1 MEPSTMHDKF
11 TERVRK
17 VIYLAREEAA
27 RLQHDYIGTEHLLL
41 GVIREGEGIAATV
54 LNNLG
59 LDLDR
64 IRQEV
69 ENMVSASGG
78 TMTIGEIPFTP
89 RAKRVLELAV
99 EEARSLGHN
108 YVGTEHLLLGLIR
121 EGEGVAAKVLL
132 ELGVD
137 RKRVRE
143 ETLKLL
149 GGTPSAAGGTE
160 REERPETPALNQFG
174 RDLTQLA
181 REGKLDPVIGREK
194 EIERVIQVLS
204 RRKKNNPVLIG
215 EPGVGKTAIAE
226 GLGQRIV
233 SGQVPE
239 SLKNKRIVTLD
250 LAAVVAGTKYRG
262 QFEERLKTVMNEIRE
277 SKDTVIFIDEL
288 HTIVGA
294 GGAEGAIDA
303 SNMLKPALARGELQ
317 CIGATTL
324 DEYRKYIE
332 KDGALERRFQ
342 PIMVD
347 QPSVQDTIAILMG
360 LRDKY
365 EAHHGVKITD
375 EAVVQ
380 AVKLADRYMNDRFFP
395 DKAIDV
401 IDEAC
406 ARARLS
412 VSTVPAE
419 IHELEKKLEEVIK
432 EKESAIRGQ
441 EYEKAARLRDKEKE
455 HRARRN
461 ELKKSWA
468 ESKREKEVQVDEDL
482 IASVLSVMTGI
493 PMVKLAEEETKKLL
507 RMEDELAK
515 RVVGQGEAVGTVSRA
530 VRRNRVGLRDPKR
543 PIGSF
548 IFLGPTGVGKTELA
562 RALAAFLFDDDDALI
577 RIDMSE
583 YMEKFSVSRLVGA
596 PPGYV
601 GYEEGGQLTEK
612 VRRKP
617 YSVVLLDEIEKAHPD
632 VFNVLLQVLDDGLLT
647 DSSRR
652 RVDFKNTVI
661 IMTSNLGGRQ
671 ILSGGKHLGFKQ
683 AEGGKAQFAEIKSTV
698 QDELKRTFNPEFLNR
713 IDDVIVFHALS
724 REDMR
729 AIVGILMGQVKE
741 RLRAQEIHLDIT
753 PEAEALLID
762 RGFDPSLGARPLKRA
777 IQRLLED
784 PLSEFI
790 LRGELPAGAVIRVA
804 RKEDQL
810 DFTPATSGEAAGT
823 PAAPATPAVPHG

>member
-1 MEPSTMHDKF
+1 MGTMYDKF

-17 VIYLAREEAA
+17 VMYLAREEAA

-59 LDLDR
+59 LDLDA
-64 IRQEV
+64 IRQAV
-69 ENMVSASGG
+69 ESMVAATGG
-78 TMTIGEIPFTP
+78 TLTIGEIPFTP
-89 RAKRVLELAV
+89 RAKRVLELSV
-99 EEARSLGHN
+99 DEARSLGHN

-149 GGTPSAAGGTE
+149 GGTPSSTGSE

-181 REGKLDPVIGREK
+181 REGKLDPVIGRDK

-226 GLGQRIV
+226 GLAQRIV
-233 SGQVPE
+233 SAQVPE
-239 SLKNKRIVTLD
+239 TLKDKRIVTLD

-262 QFEERLKTVMNEIRE
+262 QFEERLKAVMNEIRE
-277 SKDTVIFIDEL
+277 SKDTIIFIDEL

-324 DEYRKYIE
+324 DEFRKYIE

-347 QPSVQDTIAILMG
+347 PPSVDETIQIILG

-365 EAHHGVKITD
+365 EAHHGAKYTDDAITT
-375 EAVVQ
+375 
-380 AVKLADRYMNDRFFP
+380 AVKLADRYINDRFLP

-401 IDEAC
+401 IDEAGAC
-406 ARARLS
+406 ARLS
-412 VSTVPAE
+412 ISAIPTEVR
-419 IHELEKKLEEVIK
+419 ELEKQVEEVAK
-432 EKESAIRGQ
+432 EKEAAIQQQ
-441 EYEKAARLRDKEKE
+441 EFEKAARFRDKEKDLRAKLRE
-455 HRARRN
+455 H
-461 ELKKSWA
+461 KKTWT
-468 ESKREKEVQVDEDL
+468 EIKHEKEALVDVDL
-482 IASVLSVMTGI
+482 IAKVISRMTGI
-493 PMVKLAEEETKKLL
+493 PIARLEEKESEKLL
-507 RMEDELAK
+507 RMEEELRK
-515 RVVGQGEAVGTVSRA
+515 SIVGQEEAVAAVSRA
-530 VRRNRVGLRDPKR
+530 IRRNRAGLRDPRR

-562 RALAAFLFDDDDALI
+562 RVLARFLFDDPDALI

-583 YMEKFSVSRLVGA
+583 YMEKFSVSRLIGA

-601 GYEEGGQLTEK
+601 GHEEGGQLTEK

-632 VFNVLLQVLDDGLLT
+632 VFNILLQVLDDGVLT

-671 ILSGGKHLGFKQ
+671 IVAGGRHLGFKQ
-683 AEGGKAQFAEIKSTV
+683 AEGGAEQFAAIKSTV

-713 IDDVIVFHALS
+713 IDDVIVFHALTRRS
-724 REDMR
+724 
-729 AIVGILMGQVKE
+729 
-741 RLRAQEIHLDIT
+741 
-753 PEAEALLID
+753 
-762 RGFDPSLGARPLKRA
+762 
-777 IQRLLED
+777 
-784 PLSEFI
+784 
-790 LRGELPAGAVIRVA
+790 
-804 RKEDQL
+804 
-810 DFTPATSGEAAGT
+810 
-823 PAAPATPAVPHG
+823 

>member
-1 MEPSTMHDKF
+1 MHDKF

-69 ENMVSASGG
+69 ESMVSTSGG

-149 GGTPSAAGGTE
+149 GGQPATPTPGE

-181 REGKLDPVIGREK
+181 REGKLDPVIGRDK

-215 EPGVGKTAIAE
+215 EPGVGKTAISE
-226 GLGQRIV
+226 GLAQRIV
-233 SGQVPE
+233 SAQVPE

-277 SKDTVIFIDEL
+277 SRDTVIFIDEL

-324 DEYRKYIE
+324 DEFRKYIE

-342 PIMVD
+342 PITVD
-347 QPSVQDTIAILMG
+347 QPSIEATIAILMG

-412 VSTVPAE
+412 VTTVPSE

-432 EKESAIRGQ
+432 EKEAAIRGQ
-441 EYEKAARLRDKEKE
+441 EYEKAARLRDREKE
-455 HRARRN
+455 FRSRRN
-461 ELKKSWA
+461 ELKKSWT
-468 ESKREKEVQVDEDL
+468 ESKRDKDVEVDEDL
-482 IASVLSVMTGI
+482 IATVLSTMTGI
-493 PMVKLAEEETKKLL
+493 PVVKLAEEETQKLL
-507 RMEDELAK
+507 RMEEELRK
-515 RVVGQGEAVGTVSRA
+515 RVVGQEEAVTAVSRA

-562 RALAAFLFDDDDALI
+562 RALAALLFDDEDALI
-577 RIDMSE
+577 RVDMSE

-632 VFNVLLQVLDDGLLT
+632 VFNVLLQVLDDGVLT

-671 ILSGGKHLGFKQ
+671 IVSGGRHLGFKQ
-683 AEGGKAQFAEIKSTV
+683 AETSAAQFKEIKSTV
-698 QDELKRTFNPEFLNR
+698 QDELKRAFNPEFLNR
-713 IDDVIVFHALS
+713 IDDVIVFRALN
-724 REDMR
+724 REDMKN
-729 AIVGILMGQVKE
+729 IVGILLGQLKE
-741 RLRAQEIHLDIT
+741 RLRAQNIRLEITDDALD
-753 PEAEALLID
+753 LLIEK
-762 RGFDPSLGARPLKRA
+762 GFDPSLGARPLRRA
-777 IQRLLED
+777 IQRLMED
-784 PLSEFI
+784 PFAEFI
-790 LRGELPAGAVIRVA
+790 LRGQSGPGSLIRVT
-804 RKEDQL
+804 RKDDQL
-810 DFTPATSGEAAGT
+810 VFEPVAADTPA
-823 PAAPATPAVPHG
+823 PDPAPATGG

>member
-1 MEPSTMHDKF
+1 MHDKF

-69 ENMVSASGG
+69 ENMVSSSGG

-149 GGTPSAAGGTE
+149 GGTPSSPGGTE

-347 QPSVQDTIAILMG
+347 QPSVKDTIAILMG

-468 ESKREKEVQVDEDL
+468 ESKREKDVQVDEDL

-493 PMVKLAEEETKKLL
+493 PMVKLAEEETQKLL
-507 RMEDELAK
+507 RMEEELAR
-515 RVVGQGEAVGTVSRA
+515 RVVGQGEAVGAVSRA

-543 PIGSF
+543 PVGSF

-562 RALAAFLFDDDDALI
+562 RALAAFLFDDDAALI

-612 VRRKP
+612 VRRRP

-632 VFNVLLQVLDDGLLT
+632 VFNILLQVLDDGLLT
-647 DSSRR
+647 DSARR

-683 AEGGKAQFAEIKSTV
+683 AEGGKAQFAEIKSTI

-724 REDMR
+724 RDDMR

-753 PEAEALLID
+753 AEAEELLID

-810 DFTPATSGEAAGT
+810 DFTPATQGE
-823 PAAPATPAVPHG
+823 PAPAPAVPRG